1 MRIAIF
7 ASLLMACALPA
18 HAQDSLT
25 NKEETQ
31 RFEGLYLGAGGS
43 YGDFGN
49 SGSSGLVDLFIGG
62 RVQTESGWVYGIE
75 GAAGVGASDDENFDF
90 IDLDGYA
97 AILAKVGYTSDNR
110 LLVYGGAGY
119 SALGVDENLPGTDD
133 TQDSLVLEAG
143 LEYMPS
149 HWFGLRLRGQYQIAS
164 DSSNLA
170 SIGAGLFF
178 SF

>member
-1 MRIAIF
+1 MNRMI
-7 ASLLMACALPA
+7 LLGATSAALACAPVA
-18 HAQDSLT
+18 ANAQDTPS
-25 NKEETQ
+25 ETQ

-75 GAAGVGASDDENFDF
+75 GAVGVGGSDDDDLTF

-110 LLVYGGAGY
+110 LMVYGGAG
-119 SALGVDENLPGTDD
+119 
-133 TQDSLVLEAG
+133 
-143 LEYMPS
+143 
-149 HWFGLRLRGQYQIAS
+149 
-164 DSSNLA
+164 
-170 SIGAGLFF
+170 
-178 SF
+178 